1 MKDNQTELIISN
13 ELANPIVNDQLEVI
27 KFKMDFVT
35 HVFGYDLVHTDFH
48 FRVGPQNW
56 VELVARHRNRG
67 ETVLGWGR
75 SELEA
80 TNMAFNDAWDVAS
93 HDPHVRYGNWENE
106 YDCREQLSKYSM
118 TKYMTLECE
127 ELYKNKLKALGV
139 EVTK

>member
-1 MKDNQTELIISN
+1 MKEHPSEPIMSN

-27 KFKMDFVT
+27 RFKFDFVI
-35 HVFGYDLVHTDFH
+35 HVFAYDLVHTDFH
-48 FRVGPQNW
+48 FRVGAQNW
-56 VELVARHRNRG
+56 VELVAKHRNRG

-80 TNMAFNDAWDVAS
+80 TDMAFNDAWDVANN
-93 HDPHVRYGNWENE
+93 DPHVRYGNWENE